1 MKKAVNAKSLNVE
14 EIKNLKT
21 QYQNLKE
28 HL

>member
-1 MKKAVNAKSLNVE
+1 MKKAVNLKSLNIE